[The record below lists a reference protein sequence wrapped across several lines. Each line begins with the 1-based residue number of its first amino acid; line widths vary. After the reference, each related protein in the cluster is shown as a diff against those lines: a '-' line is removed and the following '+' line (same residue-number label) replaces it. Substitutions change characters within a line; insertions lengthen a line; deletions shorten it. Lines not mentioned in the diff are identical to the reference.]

1 MKIGVYCRVS
11 GLSQRE
17 NTSLENQ
24 KSLGIKFCN
33 QSGYEYEVFTDVE
46 SGGKIDRKVFSKL
59 LDECKSGKID
69 GIWVYDNDRLS
80 RDYDVGG
87 EIRKIIVDS
96 NLRLFIG
103 WEEVQLEESKD
114 RFNYNIRSVMSDY
127 EKLRINERFNYGKQR
142 SYKNGKGLGMLG
154 LGYSKDK
161 FKNVIVV
168 EEEKKIIID
177 IYKIYLRKDVKTYSD
192 VSKRIISKYGE
203 VINGKRITE
212 SRIGLILKDEKFL
225 GKVYRKDFE
234 GNVYEF
240 DIGKIIDDELWNEVL
255 EKRNKVKIINKNVVK
270 KNYLLK
276 GKVNCGCCGSNMW
289 IKRGGKNT
297 NGVQWSYYYCNNIFR
312 KKRYDK
318 KFNAYVVKE
327 NTFRKNKQVDLVE
340 YEKMYGK
347 FTNCSNV
354 KSNTISVS
362 KLEELVWVSLYDFL
376 LLNDKIKNEYKI
388 RFEEKLGSK
397 DKFSGKLK
405 YYKEKLSKE
414 KDKKMLMYDKWLEGK
429 VTDEDKKD
437 YDLRNDGIVNEIK
450 GKVKSIQSE
459 LDNINNNVS
468 VDSYIDLMKNDIK
481 NELNVNR
488 FEDKR
493 RVIDKYV
500 NSVKV
505 KLLNYN
511 TKMKE
516 YEIIIELFNDNIKH
530 KLRLN
535 DKLGYHLKNEL
546 AQTLSLNDKQL
557 VFKLLYNYRIFNI
570 GLQKNNAFKNKRILV
585 EIN

>member
-1 MKIGVYCRVS
+1 MYLIIP
-11 GLSQRE
+11 GLFE
-17 NTSLENQ
+17 EGGDIT
-24 KSLGIKFCN
+24 KSSSMIN
-33 QSGYEYEVFTDVE
+33 
-46 SGGKIDRKVFSKL
+46 
-59 LDECKSGKID
+59 
-69 GIWVYDNDRLS
+69 LS
-80 RDYDVGG
+80 
-87 EIRKIIVDS
+87 
-96 NLRLFIG
+96 
-103 WEEVQLEESKD
+103 
-114 RFNYNIRSVMSDY
+114 
-127 EKLRINERFNYGKQR
+127 
-142 SYKNGKGLGMLG
+142 GMLG

-161 FKNVIVV
+161 FKNVIIV

-177 IYKIYLRKDVKTYSD
+177 IYKTYLRKDVKTYSD
-192 VSKRIISKYGE
+192 VSKRIVSKYGE

-212 SRIGLILKDEKFL
+212 SRIGLILKDEKYL

-255 EKRNKVKIINKNVVK
+255 EKRNKVKIVNKNVVK

-312 KKRYDK
+312 KKRYEK

-414 KDKKMLMYDKWLEGK
+414 KDKKMLMYDRWLEGK

-468 VDSYIDLMKNDIK
+468 VDSYIDLMKSDIK
-481 NELNVNR
+481 NELNVKR
-488 FEDKR
+488 FEDRK

-500 NSVKV
+500 RSVKV

-530 KLRLN
+530 KIRLN
-535 DKLGYHLKNEL
+535 DKLGYHLKTDL
-546 AQTLSLNDKQL
+546 AERKGFEPSIP
-557 VFKLLYNYRIFNI
+557 R
-570 GLQKNNAFKNKRILV
+570 
-585 EIN
+585 